1 MIRPRQNGERDE
13 MHIAIHQ
20 HYPVNWVVG
29 VLHVETPASVA
40 AADAC
45 CIALLLACF
54 EVDAVARGWQVV
66 EWPPASTRT
75 AI

>member
-45 CIALLLACF
+45 F